1 MLPTAGSRVNWG
13 LLMMTRVILGTAIGL
28 GVAAIAPVASAKP
41 VPAPFTSADFVRIAP
56 PVDKGCIF
64 GDAAKAATPEQQI
77 EYCTAGIAEFERL
90 RGKAAN
96 PAEWAGLT
104 YLIASYDFVRAGSY
118 LKYDGGRS
126 ARVCA
131 SVERAYA
138 MTVGIDPALFDTN
151 MAETFMSSLAA
162 MSRSAVVCRAD
173 FGTPAGAPA
182 TL

>member
-1 MLPTAGSRVNWG
+1 MAHRL
-13 LLMMTRVILGTAIGL
+13 ILGIVIGL
-28 GVAAIAPVASAKP
+28 NVTAFAPVALAKP
-41 VPAPFTSADFVRIAP
+41 APAPFTSADFVRIAP

-64 GDAAKAATPEQQI
+64 GDAAKAATPEQKI
-77 EYCTAGIAEFERL
+77 ENCTAGIAEFERL

-104 YLIASYDFVRAGSY
+104 YLIASFDFVRAGSY

-138 MTVGIDPALFDTN
+138 MTVGIDPALFDAN
-151 MAETFMSSLAA
+151 MAETFATSQAA

-182 TL
+182 TM